1 MAGRG
6 RNLPPDLKASI
17 DRLVKSVYDQH
28 GSALIEQS
36 PSNKLSKILE
46 IVSKEKKLQEQIQ
59 SQQKKPQV
67 KENTNPND
75 HKAYLEQMEEQEA
88 AMFQS

>member
-6 RNLPPDLKASI
+6 RNLPEELKSGI
-17 DRLVKSVYDQH
+17 DKLVKAVYDQH

-46 IVSKEKKLQEQIQ
+46 IVSKEKKLMEQQ
-59 SQQKKPQV
+59 
-67 KENTNPND
+67 
-75 HKAYLEQMEEQEA
+75 
-88 AMFQS
+88 